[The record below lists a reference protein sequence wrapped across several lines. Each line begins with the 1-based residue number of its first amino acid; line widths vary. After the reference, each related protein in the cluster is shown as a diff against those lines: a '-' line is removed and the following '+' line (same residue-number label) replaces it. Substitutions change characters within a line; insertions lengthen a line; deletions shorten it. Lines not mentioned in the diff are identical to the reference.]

1 MDVGHERGALL
12 VARGDVADRLVARQ
26 RVEDVHRL
34 LARNAEHVLAALG
47 RETVDQ
53 EVGGT
58 PRSIGG
64 HARSVGQ

>member
-1 MDVGHERGALL
+1 MNAAPCSCRVVTWRI
-12 VARGDVADRLVARQ
+12 RLVARQ

-34 LARNAEHVLAALG
+34 LARDAEDVLAALG
-47 RETVDQ
+47 REAVDE
-53 EVGGT
+53 EVGSA